1 MVYTRKEA
9 ERFLTRAG
17 WVIAPEYLN
26 KDSYRRA
33 VEDFQR
39 GYTFSNLVPD
49 GVVGA
54 LTSAAMSHSES
65 LGYACS
71 PNFKFKEF
79 LCDCKGELVGCRSIR
94 VDRELV
100 RSLEKMR
107 AELAPRTGIYIVSGY
122 RCPTI
127 NKNVGGRTRPPS
139 HHVTGKAVDI
149 LAKFTVKQIKPAWG
163 FKGVGATRRDI
174 KKPKLADRRVV
185 HLDNGEHHYLP
196 FPE

>member
-1 MVYTRKEA
+1 MVYTRDETL
-9 ERFLTRAG
+9 RFLTRAG
-17 WVIAPEYLN
+17 WIIAKPSVNVQSFRLG
-26 KDSYRRA
+26 

-49 GVVGA
+49 GIVGA
-54 LTSAAMSHSES
+54 LTSAAMDHSES

-79 LCDCKGELVGCRSIR
+79 LCDCEGELVGCRSIR

-107 AELAPRTGIYIVSGY
+107 AELAPRSGIYIVSGY

-174 KKPKLADRRVV
+174 KKPKLSDRRVV
-185 HLDNGEHHYLP
+185 HLDNGERHYLP
-196 FPE
+196 FQE